1 MGDDK
6 EILIVEDSPTQ
17 ALQLLVLEE
26 KAPGLVIRRKTGQIS
41 F

>member
-17 ALQLLVLEE
+17 ALQLLEE
-26 KAPGLVIRRKTGQIS
+26 RAPDLVIRKTGQIS
-41 F
+41 L